1 MSTPW
6 LRQSTAVTVK
16 IGPFVDNA
24 DGDTEETGLTISQA
38 DVRLSKNGGNYA
50 QKNESSACTHDELG
64 EYDCALDA
72 TDTGTLGRL
81 RLAVHESGA
90 LHVVK
95 EFMVVPA
102 NVWDSLFGSDKLD
115 VSVVQWLGTAPAALT
130 DTDKVQASVQ
140 HDGLSLATAANQTT
154 ILARLGAWTGSGVNT
169 VLGAFKALLSK
180 GASAPSD
187 IGGTFDPADDSVE
200 ALRDHVGDGS
210 NLTEAGGDG
219 DHLTEAGGT
228 GDHLSAVP
236 DTAGTTTLLTSR
248 LTATRA
254 GYLDNLNTGG
264 LVASAADVAGITQ
277 AQRVRVIVPAALE
290 RPDSSSTTYRVWI
303 YAYDEQHKAEDLDS
317 NPTVTVENN
326 AGTDRSSA
334 LGTVTKPSGTG
345 IYYVDYTLDSGDAI
359 EGLVFR
365 ITATEGGTDTEYAAA
380 TLVVD
385 TTAVDFTAADRAKLD
400 TLHDTRIPGVIQP
413 QSGDAYGRLGAPAGA
428 SIAADIA
435 NVPTA
440 AENRAE
446 IDSNSTQLAAI
457 KAKTDNLPA
466 DPADASDIAAAFG
479 ALNDL
484 DATAIQA
491 AANAALVALHLDH
504 LLAVEYDPASKP
516 GAADALLNE
525 LVENDGGV
533 SRFTVNA
540 LEQAPV
546 GGGGGGGL
554 TMSTALPST
563 PTTGTAGDVLR
574 STLNFLIGKRTFEGD
589 GVVPGSYGAYGYRL
603 TIAQYDDDA
612 TAWAVFDVNHPTT
625 PSIMVRVS

>member
-50 QKNESSACTHDELG
+50 QKSESSACTHDELG

-254 GYLDNLNTGG
+254 GHLDNLNTGG

-385 TTAVDFTAADRAKLD
+385 TTAVDFTVADRAKLD
-400 TLHDTRIPGVIQP
+400 ELHDNRIT
-413 QSGDAYGRLGAPAGA
+413 SGR
-428 SIAADIA
+428 AAALDYLDQAISD
-435 NVPTA
+435 VPTA

-446 IDSNSTQLAAI
+446 MDSNSTQLA
-457 KAKTDNLPA
+457 KLGTPA
-466 DPADASDIAAAFG
+466 GASVSADIAAIKGVVDAISTLLTTIDG
-479 ALNDL
+479 KVDTVDTVVDAIKVITDALGS
-484 DATAIQA
+484 TA
-491 AANAALVALHLDH
+491 AARLALTCGQMV
-504 LLAVEYDPASKP
+504 P
-516 GAADALLNE
+516 
-525 LVENDGGV
+525 
-533 SRFTVNA
+533 FTVD
-540 LEQAPV
+540 
-546 GGGGGGGL
+546 
-554 TMSTALPST
+554 TATNSHT
-563 PTTGTAGDVLR
+563 PTTTEFQADDVA
-574 STLNFLIGKRTFEGD
+574 E
-589 GVVPGSYGAYGYRL
+589 
-603 TIAQYDDDA
+603 A
-612 TAWAVFDVNHPTT
+612 TADHF
-625 PSIMVRVS
+625 SGRVIVWTSGALAGQATDITDYARVGGIGQFTVTALTEAPANDDTGIII